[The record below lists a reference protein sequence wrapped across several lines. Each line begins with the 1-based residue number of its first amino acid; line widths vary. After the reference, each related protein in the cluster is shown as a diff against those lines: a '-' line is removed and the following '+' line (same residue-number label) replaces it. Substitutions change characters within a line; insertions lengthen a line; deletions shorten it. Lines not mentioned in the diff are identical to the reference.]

1 MKNIRTYLIILRNIR
16 KLIESNYIESPPPT
30 QCPKNNLS
38 EDYESF
44 EKLSEFKYDIA
55 KVPKNKFNLNFLRKT
70 RENLLINLLK
80 HIGRLKISFI
90 EYPQLS
96 SILFNYRK
104 IKFILSLTDE
114 NSFLYNSSFD
124 SNYYKRENPDIQ
136 QKWRHPL
143 LLHFLIHGQ
152 YENRNTNILRV
163 NNPLYLIKK
172 LKSIRRASSNKN
184 NILFLSNIPITDG
197 VYKWRI
203 EFQKLIL
210 ESKGFSVSI
219 ENFDKP
225 SNSFIDN
232 ILNSNTVVIVR
243 PSNSINYIELRNF
256 LKATQKRIILDIDD
270 LIFDETLCYQSGSFK
285 SGNSSL
291 LELQKRANFY
301 LSEIAT
307 IANVYCS
314 TSVLQKI
321 IKGLIPECDVQLV
334 KNNLTRSQIL
344 KYNDQK
350 KSSDFFNMLIVSGS
364 FTHDFDF
371 HEIYPELLNFLLRHP
386 DVTLTVVGR
395 SKLFSK
401 IPRFLESR
409 IKTIGYLNY
418 DEYITLLSS
427 YDLMIYPQDNNIFND
442 AKSNIKFIE
451 AAIAKTPILASKS
464 NEFLL
469 SITDNY
475 NGFLFDSDFTN
486 KLESIYTC
494 REILPDIGQKAY
506 ETVLSNSI

>member
-1 MKNIRTYLIILRNIR
+1 M
-16 KLIESNYIESPPPT
+16 
-30 QCPKNNLS
+30 
-38 EDYESF
+38 
-44 EKLSEFKYDIA
+44 
-55 KVPKNKFNLNFLRKT
+55 NFLRKT

-90 EYPQLS
+90 EHPQLS

-232 ILNSNTVVIVR
+232 ILNSNTVIIVR

-285 SGNSSL
+285 SG
-291 LELQKRANFY
+291 R
-301 LSEIAT
+301 
-307 IANVYCS
+307 
-314 TSVLQKI
+314 
-321 IKGLIPECDVQLV
+321 
-334 KNNLTRSQIL
+334 
-344 KYNDQK
+344 
-350 KSSDFFNMLIVSGS
+350 
-364 FTHDFDF
+364 
-371 HEIYPELLNFLLRHP
+371 
-386 DVTLTVVGR
+386 
-395 SKLFSK
+395 
-401 IPRFLESR
+401 
-409 IKTIGYLNY
+409 
-418 DEYITLLSS
+418 
-427 YDLMIYPQDNNIFND
+427 
-442 AKSNIKFIE
+442 
-451 AAIAKTPILASKS
+451 
-464 NEFLL
+464 
-469 SITDNY
+469 
-475 NGFLFDSDFTN
+475 
-486 KLESIYTC
+486 
-494 REILPDIGQKAY
+494 
-506 ETVLSNSI
+506 

>member
-1 MKNIRTYLIILRNIR
+1 M
-16 KLIESNYIESPPPT
+16 
-30 QCPKNNLS
+30 
-38 EDYESF
+38 
-44 EKLSEFKYDIA
+44 
-55 KVPKNKFNLNFLRKT
+55 NFLRKT

-371 HEIYPELLNFLLRHP
+371 HEIYPELLR
-386 DVTLTVVGR
+386 
-395 SKLFSK
+395 KLCKMLDSSQW
-401 IPRFLESR
+401 PLE
-409 IKTIGYLNY
+409 T
-418 DEYITLLSS
+418 
-427 YDLMIYPQDNNIFND
+427 
-442 AKSNIKFIE
+442 
-451 AAIAKTPILASKS
+451 
-464 NEFLL
+464 
-469 SITDNY
+469 
-475 NGFLFDSDFTN
+475 
-486 KLESIYTC
+486 
-494 REILPDIGQKAY
+494 
-506 ETVLSNSI
+506 